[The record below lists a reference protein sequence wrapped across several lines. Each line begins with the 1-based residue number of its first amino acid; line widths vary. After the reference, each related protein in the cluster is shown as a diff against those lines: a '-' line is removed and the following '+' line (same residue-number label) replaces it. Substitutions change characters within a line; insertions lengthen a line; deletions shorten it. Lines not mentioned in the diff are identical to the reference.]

1 MTHTQRLPSVE
12 AFYSF
17 MVEKFAIP
25 ADLTTGKRNIPF
37 TIYSENGRLFIH
49 NSKGNTHPID
59 SKSATTFFQ
68 HWGLG
73 SSGTQ
78 KAVKGSIEWSRTG
91 KSISCEING
100 VFCSANGQDE

>member
-17 MVEKFAIP
+17 MVKKFAVP
-25 ADLTTGKRNIPF
+25 ADLATGKRNIPF

-68 HWGLG
+68 HYKKTG
-73 SSGTQ
+73 SLSPKTYLAMTFKASYLLAAVQHITQ
-78 KAVKGSIEWSRTG
+78 TATKYE
-91 KSISCEING
+91 
-100 VFCSANGQDE
+100 DE